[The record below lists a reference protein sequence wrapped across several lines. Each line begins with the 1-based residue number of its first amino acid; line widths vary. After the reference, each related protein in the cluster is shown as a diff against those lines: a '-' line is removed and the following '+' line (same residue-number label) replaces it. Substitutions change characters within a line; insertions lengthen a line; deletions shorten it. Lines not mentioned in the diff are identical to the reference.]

1 MKRFGINFSPC
12 LSIGLASKVALIVL
26 ASSLASGAQA
36 QDAKKSPSSPVG
48 GAWESQV
55 DIANNDS
62 GAQVLT
68 PEQTNAIAIV
78 NTYFRDLVNLSG
90 QFVQVDP
97 DLKQTKGKFYVQKPG
112 KFRFDYS
119 SPSKKIII
127 SDGKFLA
134 IQDLDLRNEDVY
146 ELDNTPFRLLLKK
159 NVNILEDAR
168 IIAISSNEA
177 QVAVQISDKSPDT
190 AGSII
195 IVIGLQPE
203 PTLLGWVT
211 TDGQGQN
218 TNVTVSEL
226 SKPEKFDRSLFKRIV
241 LFRDA
246 TNANSR

>member
-78 NTYFRDLVNLSG
+78 NTYFRDLINLSG

-119 SPSKKIII
+119 APSQKIII
-127 SDGKFLA
+127 SDGRLLA

-146 ELDNTPFRLLLKK
+146 ELSNTPFRILLRE
-159 NVNILEDAR
+159 NVDLLNDAR
-168 IIAISSNEA
+168 ILDVTSNEQ
-177 QVAVQISDKSPDT
+177 QVSVTLADKNPDAIGRIT
-190 AGSII
+190 

-203 PTLLGWVT
+203 PTLLGWIT
-211 TDGQGQN
+211 ADGQGQN
-218 TNVTVSEL
+218 TNVTVSDI
-226 SKPEKFDRSLFKRIV
+226 SRPEKLDSKLFKRKL
-241 LFRDA
+241 LFNDV
-246 TNANSR
+246 TNIGSQ